1 MIGVLFWSSV
11 IISLILSIVG
21 IVRKRPTF
29 IVGGAVLALP
39 FIWYTSAAASGKL
52 ALLLI
57 LFHISAAFVLYRGIR
72 WLAALL
78 LVPLAGLATWL
89 AVLVVSQ

>member
-1 MIGVLFWSSV
+1 MIGVLFWSSI
-11 IISLILSIVG
+11 IISLILSTMG
-21 IVRKRPTF
+21 IVRKRPIF
-29 IVGGAVLALP
+29 IVGGALIALP
-39 FIWYTSAAASGKL
+39 FIWYVSAAASDSL
-52 ALLLI
+52 ALFLI

-89 AVLVVSQ
+89 AVLVLSQ